1 MTDATPMTMCP
12 MAKTCQGMMEN
23 PRLGFIF
30 IVPGLFFVIL
40 GVAVLIE
47 PQILVWLMAIFL
59 IVMGMAILVFASVV
73 RKIGGGISRHH

>member
-1 MTDATPMTMCP
+1 MADATPMTMCP
-12 MAKTCQGMMEN
+12 MAKTCQGMMEK

-30 IVPGLFFVIL
+30 IVPGIFFVIL

-47 PQILVWLMAIFL
+47 PQILVWLVAIVL
-59 IVMGMAILVFASVV
+59 IVMGMAMLVFASFV